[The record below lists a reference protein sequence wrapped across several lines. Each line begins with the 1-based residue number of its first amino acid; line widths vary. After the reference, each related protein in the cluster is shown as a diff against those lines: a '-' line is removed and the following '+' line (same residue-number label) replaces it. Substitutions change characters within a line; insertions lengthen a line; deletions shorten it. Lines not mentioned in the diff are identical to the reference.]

1 MKETMRKGFWVEGQ
15 GNGKKEESEYIFS
28 HTDLILELQEEQE
41 GGKGQGSGTFRKKA
55 QGDGLFRKEGQGDG
69 PFRREEKGQGFR
81 VERREQNGGRLR
93 EIVITIED
101 DRGERIFG
109 KPRGVYITLEGVNLA
124 ENDGAFH
131 EEMSALLAKHLERL
145 LGEREKVL
153 IAGLGNRDV
162 TPDALGPLVVDNL
175 LITGHLGEVSFFE
188 KMRSSMAVAPGVM
201 AQTGMETREI
211 LQGIIGRTKPEA
223 LVVIDALAAKTAERL
238 NRTVQISDAG
248 IAPGAGVGNER
259 REISEK
265 TMGIPVIAI
274 GVPTVISIP
283 AVAGDILSAVLTADK
298 TEESSAGSGQVARGA
313 DGIRMTGHLRE
324 GEEEKELSQGT
335 EAFLRWTDRQ
345 RYEFL
350 SQRLPKELFGL
361 FVTPKEIDE
370 SVKRI
375 SYTISEGINRVIAR
389 TVS

>member
-15 GNGKKEESEYIFS
+15 GNRKKEESEYIFS

-69 PFRREEKGQGFR
+69 PFRKEEKGKGFR

-131 EEMSALLAKHLERL
+131 EEMSTLLAKHLERL
-145 LGEREKVL
+145 LGDREKVL

-223 LVVIDALAAKTAERL
+223 LVVIDALAAKTA
-238 NRTVQISDAG
+238 
-248 IAPGAGVGNER
+248 VGRGR
-259 REISEK
+259 RPS
-265 TMGIPVIAI
+265 
-274 GVPTVISIP
+274 
-283 AVAGDILSAVLTADK
+283 
-298 TEESSAGSGQVARGA
+298 R
-313 DGIRMTGHLRE
+313 
-324 GEEEKELSQGT
+324 
-335 EAFLRWTDRQ
+335 
-345 RYEFL
+345 
-350 SQRLPKELFGL
+350 
-361 FVTPKEIDE
+361 
-370 SVKRI
+370 
-375 SYTISEGINRVIAR
+375 
-389 TVS
+389 

>member
-1 MKETMRKGFWVEGQ
+1 M
-15 GNGKKEESEYIFS
+15 
-28 HTDLILELQEEQE
+28 
-41 GGKGQGSGTFRKKA
+41 
-55 QGDGLFRKEGQGDG
+55 
-69 PFRREEKGQGFR
+69 
-81 VERREQNGGRLR
+81 
-93 EIVITIED
+93 
-101 DRGERIFG
+101 
-109 KPRGVYITLEGVNLA
+109 
-124 ENDGAFH
+124 
-131 EEMSALLAKHLERL
+131 
-145 LGEREKVL
+145 L

-248 IAPGAGVGNER
+248 IAPGAGVGQRAQGDIGKNHGDSGHCHR
-259 REISEK
+259 RAHCDFH
-265 TMGIPVIAI
+265 T
-274 GVPTVISIP
+274 

-298 TEESSAGSGQVARGA
+298 TEESSAGSGQVTCGA
-313 DGIRMTGHLRE
+313 DGIRMTGRLRE

-350 SQRLPKELFGL
+350 SQRLPKELFDYL
-361 FVTPKEIDE
+361 SLPK
-370 SVKRI
+370 RL
-375 SYTISEGINRVIAR
+375 TNR
-389 TVS
+389 